1 MAVAAGEPVSPEEE
15 NRKKAAREYFSR
27 GEHFFDTGEYAQ
39 AAEQFVLAYKESP
52 HPVVLANI
60 GLSYDNAGM
69 LPQAVAAYRECLA
82 NHKDSEMQRR
92 LEGLEKQVGELHIT
106 CAQGDPCAIEVDGI
120 ARGETPLVLVVYPG
134 PHQVVATASG
144 QSPVIKKTKVPA
156 GERIDI
162 AIDMGTESK
171 RPSTRKGDKNAPYGL
186 GIPFWTSVGVTGA
199 AGTLAIVFGALTA
212 KTRNDFEDSGS
223 TDADLKEQGEDYKTV
238 TNVMIG
244 VTAAAALTAVGFA
257 IYDLVNKKDKKEKQD
272 RAQVAIVPG
281 PGLGVGA
288 VVTF

>member
-1 MAVAAGEPVSPEEE
+1 V
-15 NRKKAAREYFSR
+15 
-27 GEHFFDTGEYAQ
+27 
-39 AAEQFVLAYKESP
+39 
-52 HPVVLANI
+52 
-60 GLSYDNAGM
+60 
-69 LPQAVAAYRECLA
+69 PQAVTAYREYLA
-82 NHKDSEMQRR
+82 NNQDSEMQSR
-92 LEGLEKQVGELHIT
+92 LKVLEKQVGELHIT
-106 CAQGDPCAIEVDGI
+106 CAQRDPCAIEVDGI
-120 ARGETPLVLVVYPG
+120 ARGEAPLVLVVYPG

-162 AIDMGTESK
+162 AIDMGKESK
-171 RPSTRKGDKNAPYGL
+171 RASTRKGDKNAPYGL
-186 GIPFWTSVGVTGA
+186 GIPFWTAVGVTGA

-244 VTAAAALTAVGFA
+244 VTAAAALTAAVLA
-257 IYDLVNKKDKKEKQD
+257 VYDLTKKDDKQD
-272 RAQVAIVPG
+272 KKNRAQVRIVPG
-281 PGLGVGA
+281 PSLGLGA